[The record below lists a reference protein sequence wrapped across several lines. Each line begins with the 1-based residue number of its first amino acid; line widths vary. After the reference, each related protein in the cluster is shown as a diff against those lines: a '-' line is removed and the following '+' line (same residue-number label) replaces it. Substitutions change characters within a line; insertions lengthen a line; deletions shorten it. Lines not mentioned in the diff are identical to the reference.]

1 MKRQVVL
8 RPAAQRGLR
17 KLPRDDVARLRD
29 AMRSLADRPIR
40 RGVKKLIG
48 RRAFYRIRVGGYR
61 IIYSIEDDRILIE
74 DIGHR
79 REIYR

>member
-1 MKRQVVL
+1 
-8 RPAAQRGLR
+8 
-17 KLPRDDVARLRD
+17 
-29 AMRSLADRPIR
+29 MRSLADGPIR
-40 RGVKKLIG
+40 RGVKMLTG